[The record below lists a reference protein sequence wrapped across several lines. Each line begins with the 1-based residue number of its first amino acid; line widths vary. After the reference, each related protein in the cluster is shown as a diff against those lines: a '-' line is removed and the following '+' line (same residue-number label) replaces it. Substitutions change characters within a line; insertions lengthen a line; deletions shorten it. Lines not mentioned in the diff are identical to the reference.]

1 MFPLKNWQPER
12 SRWGVFNESL
22 PADKM
27 LLQNMQAKE
36 SLLFSIP
43 GCNLSLANRV
53 TSNSSLD
60 L

>member
-1 MFPLKNWQPER
+1 MFPLENWQPAH
-12 SRWGVFNESL
+12 SQWGVFNESL

-43 GCNLSLANRV
+43 ECNLSLAKLGNQQ
-53 TSNSSLD
+53 
-60 L
+60 